1 MLFTGS
7 LLLGV
12 FLISLILTMLGLG
25 GGLIYSPLFA
35 LVGFDKAMVA
45 STSLFLNLVAAASAA
60 GVYMRRGMVDYSV
73 ALPLLTAGLS
83 APLGALATHR
93 IDTESFIAIL
103 AVVVFF
109 GAVRMIIAPRR
120 EATQEYTSTGLKVCG
135 SALIGLVVGF
145 IAGLVGIGGG
155 IFIVPL
161 LIYVLRVPTRIAA
174 ASNTFI
180 VCFSSLTGFATH
192 ASISAIDWSFVLL
205 AAVFSFA
212 GAQAGSRIMSRRL
225 QGRTVRLIFAGV
237 LIVMSGRLLYQA
249 FF

>member
-12 FLISLILTMLGLG
+12 FLISLTLTMLGLG

-35 LVGFDKAMVA
+35 LVGFEKSMVA

-60 GVYMRRGMVDYSV
+60 GVYMRRGMVDYTV

-83 APLGALATHR
+83 APLGAMTTHR

-103 AVVVFF
+103 AVIVLF

-120 EATQEYTSTGLKVCG
+120 EAAAEYTSTALKVCG

-161 LIYVLRVPTRIAA
+161 LIYVLRVPTRTAA

-192 ASISAIDWSFVLL
+192 ASISVIDWPFVLL
-205 AAVFSFA
+205 AAFFSFI
-212 GAQAGSRIMSRRL
+212 GGQVGSRLMAGKL
-225 QGRTVRLIFAGV
+225 QGKTVRVLFALV
-237 LIVMSGRLLYQA
+237 LLAMSGRLLYQA
-249 FF
+249 FG